1 MTLQLASSENG
12 SAYENRFSVFAQYF
26 LQVWVIFVK
35 KKLSKSSDFS
45 VSF

>member
-26 LQVWVIFVK
+26 LQVWDPFSVE
-35 KKLSKSSDFS
+35 KSSKM
-45 VSF
+45 